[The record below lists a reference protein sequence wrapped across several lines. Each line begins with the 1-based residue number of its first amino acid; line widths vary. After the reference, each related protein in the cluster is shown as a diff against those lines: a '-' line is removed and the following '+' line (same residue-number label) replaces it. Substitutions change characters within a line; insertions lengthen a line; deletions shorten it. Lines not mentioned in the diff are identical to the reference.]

1 MNSKKV
7 HNTEGETIEDVR
19 RQRDEAIARAE
30 EAEAFAS
37 VRGGEWCAKNRAEGR
52 GGCGACAWCCQQANQ
67 SRDELGIQ
75 LAALRERLR
84 LAMAVVDAAR
94 RVAGAGIYGA
104 MWAMVDDL
112 KPALA
117 AFDAV
122 PCDTLEK
129 NT

>member
-1 MNSKKV
+1 MNSRKA

-19 RQRDEAIARAE
+19 RQRDEALAWIEDYKADHFAVVGGQCAGDERHCSCVPHLRNAIDDAR
-30 EAEAFAS
+30 
-37 VRGGEWCAKNRAEGR
+37 R
-52 GGCGACAWCCQQANQ
+52 Q
-67 SRDELGIQ
+67 RDEVGIQLAVQ

-84 LAMAVVDAAR
+84 LAMAVVEASRIAASAVELPAIDR
-94 RVAGAGIYGA
+94 
-104 MWAMVDDL
+104 
-112 KPALA
+112 ALA